1 MAAGRDAVIGLASGA
16 GAGAGA
22 VPAGGVGGPTAAAA
36 AAAGKIDA
44 VMVMTLTRSHHGML
58 WQQERSILGKRAVE
72 GERSLESCSGRRST

>member
-1 MAAGRDAVIGLASGA
+1 MGWPAAPAPALALDRRGA
-16 GAGAGA
+16 S
-22 VPAGGVGGPTAAAA
+22 AAAA

-72 GERSLESCSGRRST
+72 GERSLDSCSGRRST